1 MVYYF
6 LFFYT
11 LLISNFSFKSTNSN
25 YVTFEQFGFKN
36 NGTNETHL
44 MINALLYAKQNKLP
58 IKLLD
63 KTYRFSPKETI
74 NITGIPKIFGSG
86 TFDLTNTGPNA
97 GNTNQKAIFH
107 IEGQKKLIK
116 PYYNDLKK
124 GAIQLLLD
132 SFLYLKPGDILF
144 ITSSESLPNDKRP
157 YYCKGQRISVKSYNN
172 KTGIL
177 LINKPINYNFK
188 QSFIWHHSMIPEIT
202 IGEDISFITSPMN
215 FTTCFR
221 LFYAKGNI
229 SGHFKNF
236 AHTSIMFK
244 SSFGNVRNMQA
255 DLPVN
260 VNNGYSYCIEVS
272 DMSDV
277 KIYNC
282 SLSGGRHVITSG
294 GGGLWKKEESGGSGA
309 AGYPSFVFIDG
320 GIYKGTKGVN
330 DINSNNATIDSHG
343 LTETMTIQNALI
355 YGGVNLGANYVT
367 IKNTTIYSDDKRLL
381 NVGSDVVANADWGH
395 YFIQN
400 CTFVADTPNETG
412 SLILCKGG
420 INSLFLE
427 NILLVNLKPNI
438 YLMDGH
444 QFSPKRTVFKNVTFK
459 SSTPQE
465 NLIISKPGVIIS
477 IKNSDFQHKNIKK
490 I

>member
-1 MVYYF
+1 
-6 LFFYT
+6 
-11 LLISNFSFKSTNSN
+11 
-25 YVTFEQFGFKN
+25 
-36 NGTNETHL
+36 
-44 MINALLYAKQNKLP
+44 
-58 IKLLD
+58 
-63 KTYRFSPKETI
+63 
-74 NITGIPKIFGSG
+74 
-86 TFDLTNTGPNA
+86 
-97 GNTNQKAIFH
+97 
-107 IEGQKKLIK
+107 
-116 PYYNDLKK
+116 
-124 GAIQLLLD
+124 
-132 SFLYLKPGDILF
+132 
-144 ITSSESLPNDKRP
+144 
-157 YYCKGQRISVKSYNN
+157 
-172 KTGIL
+172 
-177 LINKPINYNFK
+177 
-188 QSFIWHHSMIPEIT
+188 MIPEIT

-444 QFSPKRTVFKNVTFK
+444 QFSPKRTVFKNIKLK
-459 SSTPQE
+459 SCKPQE
-465 NLIISKPGVIIS
+465 NLIIVDPGANIAIYQ
-477 IKNSDFQHKNIKK
+477 SDFHYTNIKK
-490 I
+490 L